1 MARDESRRQQK
12 LMKKRRKDKFRRTTR
27 AHTHLS
33 GMVLERKHI
42 LEARSY
48 PIRECLIGPGW
59 QERGLAHIL
68 LSRTQPDGRIVAG
81 VYLVDIFC
89 LGLKNTF
96 ARANLSEWTYETK
109 LRAPIRE
116 QQGLQPCAVDLAH
129 TIIYG
134 AIDYARQF
142 GFYPQRDFELSCS
155 ILQKRDSLVL
165 RDDVEF
171 GKDGKPLYISGP
183 DDNVR
188 KITRQLQNV
197 AGEGNFDFIIGGP

>member
-1 MARDESRRQQK
+1 MAGNESRRQQR
-12 LMKKRRKDKFRRTTR
+12 LMKKRRKDKLRRNAR

-33 GMVLERKHI
+33 GTASERKHI

-59 QERGLAHIL
+59 RERGLAHIL

-81 VYLVDIFC
+81 AYLVDTFC

-96 ARANLSEWTYETK
+96 ARANLSEWTYEAE
-109 LRAPIRE
+109 LRDPIYE
-116 QQGLQPCAVDLAH
+116 KQGLEPCAIDLAH

-142 GFYPQRDFELSCS
+142 GFYPQRDFELYRYV
-155 ILQKRDSLVL
+155 LEERDSLVL

-188 KITRQLQNV
+188 KITRQLENV
-197 AGEGNFDFIIGGP
+197 AGEGNFDFMVGGP